1 MYICTSTAV
10 YLQVNGPRILILNKS
25 CLTIKYHE
33 EEKLSF
39 NDPKLNSY
47 SFIPPLWCFHL
58 SEKIFCE
65 SITDCDFQ
73 KVFIAQ
79 VWYINITC
87 PNKNK
92 SNCYGQAILQ
102 RTGLFSAFKSMFS
115 SLILI
120 DSNSLIAFLE
130 ARLSYVNINGV
141 FLCDVCARD
150 LAQCTEIGIF
160 DGGLYLSKLSPY
172 LN

>member
-10 YLQVNGPRILILNKS
+10 YLQVNGPRILILAN
-25 CLTIKYHE
+25 LVWQ
-33 EEKLSF
+33 
-39 NDPKLNSY
+39 LNTRRKKNWASMIRNWTCIHSY
-47 SFIPPLWCFHL
+47 PLYDVSIFQR
-58 SEKIFCE
+58 KFFCE
-65 SITDCDFQ
+65 SITDCNFQ
-73 KVFIAQ
+73 KVLIAQ
-79 VWYINITC
+79 VWYNITC

-92 SNCYGQAILQ
+92 SNCFGQAILQ
-102 RTGLFSAFKSMFS
+102 RTGLFSAVKSMFS

>member
-1 MYICTSTAV
+1 MRKKNWASMIRNWT
-10 YLQVNGPRILILNKS
+10 RI
-25 CLTIKYHE
+25 H
-33 EEKLSF
+33 
-39 NDPKLNSY
+39 SY
-47 SFIPPLWCFHL
+47 PLYDV
-58 SEKIFCE
+58 SIFQRKNVCE
-65 SITDCDFQ
+65 SITDCNFQ
-73 KVFIAQ
+73 KVLIAQ
-79 VWYINITC
+79 VWYNITC

>member
-1 MYICTSTAV
+1 MRKKNWASMIRNWT
-10 YLQVNGPRILILNKS
+10 RI
-25 CLTIKYHE
+25 H
-33 EEKLSF
+33 
-39 NDPKLNSY
+39 SY
-47 SFIPPLWCFHL
+47 PLYDVSIFQRNF
-58 SEKIFCE
+58 FCE
-65 SITDCDFQ
+65 SITDCNFQ
-73 KVFIAQ
+73 KVFLAR
-79 VWYINITC
+79 VWYNITC

-115 SLILI
+115 SIILI

>member
-10 YLQVNGPRILILNKS
+10 YLQVNGPRILILAN
-25 CLTIKYHE
+25 LVWQ
-33 EEKLSF
+33 
-39 NDPKLNSY
+39 LNTRRKKNWASMIRNWTCIHSY
-47 SFIPPLWCFHL
+47 PLYDVSIFQR
-58 SEKIFCE
+58 KFFCE
-65 SITDCDFQ
+65 SITDCNFQ
-73 KVFIAQ
+73 KVLIAQ
-79 VWYINITC
+79 VWYNITC

-92 SNCYGQAILQ
+92 SNCFGQAILQ

>member
-1 MYICTSTAV
+1 MYICTSTSA

-25 CLTIKYHE
+25 CLTIKYQE

-39 NDPKLNSY
+39 NDPKLNLY
-47 SFIPPLWCFHL
+47 SFIPPLGCFHL
-58 SEKIFCE
+58 SEKFFASLLLIAI
-65 SITDCDFQ
+65 SRTQ
-73 KVFIAQ
+73 VFIAQ
-79 VWYINITC
+79 VWYNITC